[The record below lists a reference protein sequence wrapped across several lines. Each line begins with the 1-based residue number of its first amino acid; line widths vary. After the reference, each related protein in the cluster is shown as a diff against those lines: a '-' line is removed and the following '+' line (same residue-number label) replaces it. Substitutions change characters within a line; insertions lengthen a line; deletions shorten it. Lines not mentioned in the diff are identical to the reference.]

1 MDFKPSIKTL
11 CWLVV
16 LLVMLGI
23 GIVSSAGAMN
33 YGFTEAGPVIYG
45 WAGLANLA
53 CWAFV
58 IYKLIKLLI
67 EEGKI

>member
-1 MDFKPSIKTL
+1 
-11 CWLVV
+11 
-16 LLVMLGI
+16 MLGI

-33 YGFTEAGPVIYG
+33 YGFTDAGPSIYG

-58 IYKLIKLLI
+58 LYKFIRRLI